1 MQQYGVVA
9 SDTELYR
16 MPIVALDFETTGL
29 AAHRGDRVCEVG
41 LVAAEGDRAEI
52 VLSSF
57 VDPQRPLS
65 QRTLEITGID
75 ERELVDAPDF
85 ASLLPQI
92 MKCIGGAPIVMHNA
106 PFDLHFLLEQ
116 IRKSGFDP
124 PPNLAVDTLL
134 MARFLDRNREGNSL
148 RQTAER
154 YGIRRMRAHRAAD
167 DAMATALAFHALVPY
182 LELRGV
188 RTAGDLV
195 SGRMA
200 GPAERFVER
209 PSSMLLDLVSRAV
222 AFELTAEIL
231 YARSPGAPSQPRR
244 VRARALEDERYLIGW
259 DLDHE
264 AERTFRLD
272 RILALATG
280 DSSYMSPWITI
291 DELPERFRK

>member
-1 MQQYGVVA
+1 MRYGAVA
-9 SDTELYR
+9 SETVLYR

-29 AAHRGDRVCEVG
+29 AAQRGDRVCEVG

-52 VLSSF
+52 VLSSY
-57 VDPQRPLS
+57 VDPKRPLS

-75 ERELVDAPDF
+75 ERELVDAPDL
-85 ASLLPQI
+85 ASLLPQ
-92 MKCIGGAPIVMHNA
+92 MLQRIGGAPIVMHNA
-106 PFDLHFLLEQ
+106 PFDLYFLLEQ
-116 IRKSGFDP
+116 IRESGMEAP
-124 PPNLAVDTLL
+124 ANLAIDTLL

-154 YGIRRMRAHRAAD
+154 YGIRRARAHRAAD

-188 RTAGDLV
+188 RTVEDLV
-195 SGRMA
+195 AGRMA
-200 GPAERFVER
+200 GAAERFVER

-222 AFELTAEIL
+222 ALEINVEIL
-231 YARSPGAPSQPRR
+231 YARSPGAPPQARR
-244 VRARALEDERYLIGW
+244 VRARALEDESYLIGW
-259 DLDHE
+259 DLEQE

-272 RILALATG
+272 RILALAT
-280 DSSYMSPWITI
+280 DESSYMSPWITI

>member
-1 MQQYGVVA
+1 MRYGVVA
-9 SDTELYR
+9 SDTVLYR

-29 AAHRGDRVCEVG
+29 AAQRGDRVCEVG
-41 LVAAEGDRAEI
+41 LVAAEGDRAEV

-57 VDPQRPLS
+57 VDPKRPLS

-75 ERELVDAPDF
+75 EQELVDAPDL

-106 PFDLHFLLEQ
+106 PFDLFFLLEQ
-116 IRKSGFDP
+116 MRESGFDP
-124 PPNLAVDTLL
+124 PSNLAIDTLL

-154 YGIRRMRAHRAAD
+154 YGIRRARAHRAAD
-167 DAMATALAFHALVPY
+167 DALATALAFHALVPY

-195 SGRMA
+195 NGRMA
-200 GPAERFVER
+200 GSAERFAER
-209 PSSMLLDLVSRAV
+209 PSSMLLDMVSRAV
-222 AFELTAEIL
+222 ALELTVEIL
-231 YARSPGAPSQPRR
+231 YARAPGASSQSRR
-244 VRARALEDERYLIGW
+244 VRAKALEEERYLIGW

-272 RILALATG
+272 RILALASE